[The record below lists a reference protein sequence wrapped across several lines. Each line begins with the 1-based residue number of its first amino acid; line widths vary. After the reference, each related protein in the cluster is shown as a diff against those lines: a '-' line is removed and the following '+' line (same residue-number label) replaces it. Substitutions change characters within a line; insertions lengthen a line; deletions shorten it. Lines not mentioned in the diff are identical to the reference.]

1 MRYNL
6 FGEEPLPHAWPG
18 RHAGLTAQEP
28 TSPPAPSLDT
38 LAGPAALDLVVDEN
52 PGDTLRHHLAQVF
65 AAGATGWGHQAAQHI
80 TLLDPARLWA
90 TDVLHTL
97 ARASGQNV
105 HRLNLRERSTHRTL
119 AVIER
124 TLVPRRTDHDLRVL
138 HADLHISSLAYGL
151 DQQEITAALAGSSDL
166 TAVILGAMAPK
177 ALATLLQ
184 SLVQASHDAHWRCP
198 RLLLVLPPAAASQA
212 QLMLAQPWPERLLVS
227 VMAEPLNS
235 PVAVWNCLLGQWRA
249 SLRPLALAHDKHP
262 SQEANA
268 PGINPV
274 LSALLISLARTEG
287 LVACGAVD
295 LARGELLAGPT
306 YGAMGHPGQQSESTP
321 LAAMAQA
328 LCRARHAHGLVS
340 KEGDEPEEILIT
352 TGGQQ
357 AVLRQWPG
365 QPGLGLVAL
374 LEGPMA
380 NLGLLRFKL
389 KTAEGL
395 LT

>member
-18 RHAGLTAQEP
+18 RHAGLTVQEP
-28 TSPPAPSLDT
+28 APPPAPSLDT

-52 PGDTLRHHLAQVF
+52 PGDTLRNHLAQVF
-65 AAGATGWGHQAAQHI
+65 AAGAIGRGNQPAHHI

-124 TLVPRRTDHDLRVL
+124 TLVPRRAEHDLRVL
-138 HADLHISSLAYGL
+138 PPDLHISSLAYGL

-184 SLVQASHDAHWRCP
+184 ALVQASHDPHWRCP

-212 QLMLAQPWPERLLVS
+212 QMMLAQPWPERLLVT

-249 SLRPLALAHDKHP
+249 SLRPLALTHDTTSLQDANDLEP
-262 SQEANA
+262 S
-268 PGINPV
+268 PV
-274 LSALLISLARTEG
+274 LTPLLASLARTEG
-287 LVACGAVD
+287 VVACAVVD
-295 LARGELLAGPT
+295 LASGDLLTSPV
-306 YGAMGHPGQQSESTP
+306 YRIQGQPRQADASMP
-321 LAAMAQA
+321 VAAMAKA
-328 LCRARHAHGLVS
+328 LCHARQAHGQVS
-340 KEGDEPEEILIT
+340 QLGDEPDEILIT
-352 TGGQQ
+352 SGTQQ

-374 LEGPMA
+374 LDGPLA

-389 KTAEGL
+389 KTAQGL
-395 LT
+395 LD